1 MRSRYSYYSYLEG
14 QDQHAAAGYMV
25 SVKAISP
32 TAKPKPSTHL
42 KPYNPPPPK
51 PNTPDPET
59 QRALPPS
66 APQNPVAIHLRP
78 KHDKHVLK
86 PCRWHIGTLSG
97 PIQYP
102 QTAKRRLGA
111 L

>member
-42 KPYNPPPPK
+42 KPYNPPPQNLTPLIPK
-51 PNTPDPET
+51 LKELYPHQPLRTLLQSTLDLNTT
-59 QRALPPS
+59 NTS
-66 APQNPVAIHLRP
+66 
-78 KHDKHVLK
+78 
-86 PCRWHIGTLSG
+86 
-97 PIQYP
+97 
-102 QTAKRRLGA
+102 
-111 L
+111 